1 MAMVNVKML
10 VATRWNSHPISAGSI
25 LEVADDITDRWIDRG
40 IAALVEVD
48 DNLNDKVMVL

>member
-1 MAMVNVKML
+1 MVNVKML
-10 VATRWNSHPISAGSI
+10 VATRWNFHPISAGSI
-25 LEVADDITDRWIDRG
+25 LEVADDIADRWIDRG